1 MKMPGAA
8 GLPLAP
14 VCLSVYLLHAWSLS
28 MNLGLE
34 GKVAFVSGG
43 SKGIGR
49 ACCELLA
56 AEGCKVMVAARGGD
70 AVEQTVAVLREAG
83 GIASG
88 VVADLTLAQ
97 DVQRAVQAARQLYGS
112 PDIVIT
118 NVHGGQPSDF
128 LEGDADAFV
137 HNFQSLVMSVVHLA
151 RCTVPHMREQGWGR
165 LLTIGTAAAK
175 EPASGLN
182 LMAATTARAAVVTLN
197 KSLADE
203 FAAHGITVNT
213 LATGWIAT
221 GTMLDEVG
229 RMARERG
236 MASDAMLARLTK
248 NIPVRRAGDPH
259 EIASLAVY
267 LCSALAGYTTG
278 CLIPVDGGSHRSAW

>member
-1 MKMPGAA
+1 
-8 GLPLAP
+8 
-14 VCLSVYLLHAWSLS
+14 
-28 MNLGLE
+28 MNFGLE

-56 AEGCKVMVAARGGD
+56 VEGCKVIVVARNND
-70 AVEQTVAVLREAG
+70 AIEQTVAALRDAG

-88 VVADLTLAQ
+88 VIADLTRPG
-97 DVQRAVQAARQLYGS
+97 DVQRAVGVARQTFGS

-118 NVHGGQPSDF
+118 NVHGGEPSDF
-128 LEGDADAFV
+128 LDGDTDAFLTA
-137 HNFQSLVMSVVHLA
+137 FQNLVMSVVHLA
-151 RCTVPHMREQGWGR
+151 QATIPHMREQRWGR

-175 EPASGLN
+175 EPAPGLN

-203 FAAHGITVNT
+203 FACDGITVNT

-221 GTMLDEVG
+221 TTMLDEVG

-236 MASDAMLARLTK
+236 MPADALLQRLTK
-248 NIPVRRAGDPH
+248 SIPVGRAGHPQ

-267 LCSALAGYTTG
+267 LCSAKAGYMNG